1 MGKSSLLGM
10 HPYPVIG
17 VFRGFPKLTINLG
30 GVALDIR
37 GVMPA
42 SKGKSKATQSQTKTE
57 LHVCP
62 ECSSKLVQPVAWEQ
76 VASGTEWRLWRRC
89 PECEWNGDDVH
100 REASIDDYDEQLDFG
115 TRELADELRALEQS
129 NMEEAVDSFIGA
141 LQADLILPEDF

>member
-1 MGKSSLLGM
+1 LS
-10 HPYPVIG
+10 
-17 VFRGFPKLTINLG
+17 INLTG
-30 GVALDIR
+30 AALDIR

-62 ECSSKLVQPVAWEQ
+62 ECSSGLVQPVAWEQ
-76 VASGTEWRLWRRC
+76 VASGSEWRLWRRC

-115 TRELADELRALEQS
+115 TRELAEELRALEQS
-129 NMEEAVDSFIGA
+129 NMEEAVDRFITA
-141 LQADLILPEDF
+141 LQSDLILPEDF